1 MTLSHV
7 VAARCAL
14 MTLPVLLAAC
24 SGSDTPAEPA
34 TSSTPTTAAPSTT
47 TDPEKSAV
55 AEATAFVTAYWQTVD
70 QLYTDPTLPIDTLY
84 EVAVDPEAASEA
96 AAIQSFRASGY
107 TQTGQSQ
114 VVSTTPGLVD
124 LEVAAAGD
132 LPFVKITACIDVTQ
146 VGATSSAGAALTPG
160 QQSPFLVSELTIVN
174 TAYPDSSSW
183 RVSSAPNTQAQ
194 ACPG

>member
-14 MTLPVLLAAC
+14 MTLPFLLAAC
-24 SGSDTPAEPA
+24 SGSDAPAESA
-34 TSSTPTTAAPSTT
+34 ESSSSTSVARSTTA
-47 TDPEKSAV
+47 DPEQLAV
-55 AEATAFVTAYWQTVD
+55 EEATALVTAYWRTVD
-70 QLYTDPTLPIDTLY
+70 QLYSDPTLPIDTVY

-96 AAIQSFRASGY
+96 AAIQTFRASGY
-107 TQTGQSQ
+107 TQTGQSR
-114 VVSTTPGLVD
+114 VVSVTPGAVD
-124 LEVAAAGD
+124 IAAAAGD
-132 LPFVKITACIDVTQ
+132 LLSVQITACIDVTQ
-146 VGATSSAGAALTPG
+146 VGATSSDGAALTPA
-160 QQSPFLVSELTIVN
+160 QRSPFLVSELTIVN